1 MFHTYNLHMLMQSY
15 TFLSYHVSFQI
26 IYIFLLVFIN
36 MYLSLFTY
44 HHIAMLCFSYHVMS
58 YTFIIFES
66 FPYTYHLFYVS
77 CLIISHILFMSSCTL
92 LLILVTVH
100 YHQIAMLCFSYHVM
114 SCTLSFLNHLH
125 ILIFCFMFPAYI
137 NLRIGSRKL

>member
-26 IYIFLLVFIN
+26 IYIFLLVLIN

-58 YTFIIFES
+58 YTFNIFES
-66 FPYTYHLFYVS
+66 FAYTYHLFYVS

-92 LLILVTVH
+92 LLILVTVY
-100 YHQIAMLCFSYHVM
+100 YHRIAMLCFSYHVM

-125 ILIFCFMFPAYI
+125 ILIICFMFYAYI
-137 NLRIGSRKL
+137 NLRSG